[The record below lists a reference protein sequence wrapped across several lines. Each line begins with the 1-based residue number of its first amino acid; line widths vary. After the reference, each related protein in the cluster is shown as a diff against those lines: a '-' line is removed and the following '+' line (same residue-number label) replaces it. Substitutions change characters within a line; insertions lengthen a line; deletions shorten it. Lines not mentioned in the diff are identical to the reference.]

1 MQVLAVDRDQARIVF
16 NYVLGYLTQ
25 PMLAKMVRR
34 QTADTIEFTNNFVI
48 EITTADRRSVRGRT
62 VAAVIFD
69 EVAHWPNEYAANPD
83 ELIYQAIKPAMA
95 TMKNS
100 LLIGISSPQ
109 RRGLLWQKFSEDYA
123 KSGKTLVVQA
133 PTWVL
138 NTTLSPDRDPIKQAF
153 VDDPQWA
160 AAEYG
165 AEFRGDIETFVSLEV
180 LNRCTESIGERL
192 PEWSKPYAAFVDPS
206 GGSNDSMTLAI
217 AHAEGKLIVLDAIRE
232 VVPPFSPNAVVEQF
246 AEVLRQYQVWTV
258 YGDRY
263 AGEWCREPFIQRNV
277 GYEISERAK
286 SDIYRDFLPLLN
298 SRAVSLLD
306 HRRMRQQFL
315 ALERRT
321 TRGGRDSIDHP
332 PGGHDDIANAVAG
345 ACLAAIEHAGAVPA
359 HRLQSQAIGDS
370 YDVMASAAVNAANL
384 ANEERR
390 RVGGRFSGPGWAPV
404 WVGDDQTQQYGID

>member
-1 MQVLAVDRDQARIVF
+1 MLSVQDAAETLKIDPMIGIVCCAR
-16 NYVLGYLTQ
+16 
-25 PMLAKMVRR
+25 
-34 QTADTIEFTNNFVI
+34 
-48 EITTADRRSVRGRT
+48 
-62 VAAVIFD
+62 AVIGHAAAAPPIS
-69 EVAHWPNEYAANPD
+69 VMNSRRLIAPPRLNSGYRTGKNHEYAANPD
-83 ELIYQAIKPAMA
+83 ETIYQAIKPAMA

-100 LLIGISSPQ
+100 LLIGISSPHA
-109 RRGLLWQKFSEDYA
+109 RRGLLWTKFSESFG
-123 KSGKTLVVQA
+123 KTGKTLVVQA

-138 NTTLSPDRDPIKQAF
+138 NPTLSPERDPIKQAF

-180 LNRCTESIGERL
+180 LNRCTDSVGERL
-192 PEWSKPYAAFVDPS
+192 PEWSKSYAAFVDPS
-206 GGSNDSMTLAI
+206 GGSNDSMTLAV

-246 AEVLRQYQVWTV
+246 AEVLRQYQVWTI

-286 SDIYRDFLPLLN
+286 SDIYRNFLPLLN
-298 SRAVSLLD
+298 SRAVALLD

-321 TRGGRDSIDHP
+321 TRGGKDSIDHP

-359 HRLQSQAIGDS
+359 HRLQSHAIGTS
-370 YDVMASAAVNAANL
+370 YDPMASREQNLVAL

-390 RVGGRFSGPGWAPV
+390 AGNPGWAPT
-404 WVGDDQTQQYGID
+404 WVGDDWTQQYGD